1 MPVVDPNNWV
11 PQYDA
16 REDQETITPITQ
28 PDGSVRYFQGNY
40 DEVGEI
46 DRVIIEDPG
55 KYAAGVTPRV
65 RLVDENGDEIAPN
78 GAAFRLMMSSR
89 GEILEVET
97 GGRGAEGRDFTDD
110 MDIEFVVENA
120 ADCLVP
126 AKARAVIKRGQWMD
140 HLSASDVDRIN
151 ARARAYFEEDKRK
164 TARMNENI
172 RVGTTDFK
180 GTTGDT
186 IVSRDSIKGM
196 PGM

>member
-28 PDGSVRYFQGNY
+28 ADGSVRYFQGNY

-46 DRVIIEDPG
+46 DRVIIEEPG
-55 KYAAGVTPRV
+55 KYAGGVTPRV

-78 GAAFRLMMSSR
+78 GAAFRLMMSAR

-120 ADCLVP
+120 SDCLVP
-126 AKARAVIKRGQWMD
+126 GKARAVIKRGQWMD

-151 ARARAYFEEDKRK
+151 AHARAYFEEDKRK
-164 TARMNENI
+164 TARMSENI
-172 RVGTTDFK
+172 RVGTTDYK
-180 GTTGDT
+180 GTGDT
-186 IVSRDSIKGM
+186 ILSRDSIKGM

>member
-28 PDGSVRYFQGNY
+28 ADGSVRYFQGNY
-40 DEVGEI
+40 DEIGEI
-46 DRVIIEDPG
+46 DRVIIEEPG
-55 KYAAGVTPRV
+55 KYAQGVTPRV
-65 RLVDENGDEIAPN
+65 RLVDENGDEIAAN
-78 GAAFRLMMSSR
+78 GAAFRLMMSAR

-120 ADCLVP
+120 SDCLVP
-126 AKARAVIKRGQWMD
+126 GKARAVIKRGQWMD

-151 ARARAYFEEDKRK
+151 AHARAYFEEDKRK
-164 TARMNENI
+164 TARMSENI
-172 RVGTTDFK
+172 RVGTTDYK
-180 GTTGDT
+180 GSGDT
-186 IVSRDSIKGM
+186 ILSRDSIKGM